1 MHSRMPRQTF
11 QTFCRIDQ
19 PLDLRV
25 ILVHLAQIRAHFQS
39 QIQCHAKIIRHCLCD
54 GIHII
59 VWHIHDASNVPDDA
73 LCLEGSKGDD
83 LGHTVLAIFF
93 NDIINDLTS
102 AVEAEVDI
110 NIRHG
115 YTFRVQKSLK
125 QKIVT
130 NRIDIGD
137 TGRIGHQ
144 TSGCTASSRSY
155 WDMMCSGI
163 IDKIPD
169 DQKIIHIS
177 HLLDGL

>member
-1 MHSRMPRQTF
+1 MHSRMPWQTF
-11 QTFCRIDQ
+11 QTFCRVDQ
-19 PLDLRV
+19 PLDLWV
-25 ILVHLAQIRAHFQS
+25 ILIHLAQIRTHFQS

-59 VWHIHDASNVPDDA
+59 VWHIHDTPDITNDP
-73 LCLEGSKGDD
+73 LCLESPKGDD

-93 NDIINDLTS
+93 NNIINDLTS

-130 NRIDIGD
+130 DRIDIGD
-137 TGRIGHQ
+137 TGRIGNQ

-155 WDMMCSGI
+155 RDMMGSGI
-163 IDKIPD
+163 IDKVPNN
-169 DQKIIHIS
+169 QKIIHIA
-177 HLLDGL
+177 HLLNGL

>member
-1 MHSRMPRQTF
+1 MHSRMSRQTF

-19 PLDLRV
+19 PLNLWV
-25 ILVHLAQIRAHFQS
+25 FLIHLAQIRAHFQS

-59 VWHIHDASNVPDDA
+59 VWHIHDTPNVSDDA
-73 LCLEGSKGDD
+73 LCLEGSEGDD

-93 NDIINDLTS
+93 NNIINNLAST
-102 AVEAEVDI
+102 VEAEVDI

-125 QKIVT
+125 QKIVADG
-130 NRIDIGD
+130 IDIGD
-137 TGRIGHQ
+137 TGRIGNQ
-144 TSGCTASSRSY
+144 ASGCTASSRSY
-155 WDMMCSGI
+155 RDMMGSGI

-169 DQKIIHIS
+169 DQKIIHIA